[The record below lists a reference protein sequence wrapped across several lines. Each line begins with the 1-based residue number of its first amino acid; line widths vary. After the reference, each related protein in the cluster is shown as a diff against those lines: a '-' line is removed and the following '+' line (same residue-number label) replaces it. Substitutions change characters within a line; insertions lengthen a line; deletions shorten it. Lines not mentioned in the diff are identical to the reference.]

1 MFYLDGA
8 DINVVVIILSIWNET
23 PKELSWLPSE
33 EIRLGEPGASAIA
46 GALFTV
52 DV

>member
-8 DINVVVIILSIWNET
+8 DVNVVVVILSIGDET
-23 PKELSWLPSE
+23 PEELSWLPSE
-33 EIRLGEPGASAIA
+33 EIRLGESGATAIA
-46 GALFTV
+46 GFLYTV